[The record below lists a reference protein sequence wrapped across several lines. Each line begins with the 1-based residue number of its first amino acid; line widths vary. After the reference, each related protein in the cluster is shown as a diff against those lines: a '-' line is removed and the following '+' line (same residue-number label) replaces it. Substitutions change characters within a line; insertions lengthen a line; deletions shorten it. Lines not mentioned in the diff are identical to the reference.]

1 MCLAGLCESPAR
13 TTPKLTTTS
22 LGNDHDRMETR
33 LHQVEEVMGRP
44 KPSPD
49 AHSVQHVAQ
58 LARQTTES
66 MTALHEQLCE
76 AYAARLPDL
85 PRVAPDAVTCAEVVR
100 LVGNRAAPLP
110 VRLFQEA
117 AFPPTLTLEL
127 SVACAQLGPP
137 LAHGSEVEALAERI
151 LELARAQKRLLRLQ
165 QQLLPSVAP
174 NICALLGASLAAQV
188 VNRAGGLDALACM
201 PTDTIR
207 LVGKEEVCRVD
218 AREYHGLLYRWEG
231 IREVLRGGM
240 GGESAARRLVRQV
253 ANKLSLAVRRDCF
266 GDASDAHGPYGQ
278 QLRQQLREYGDRLG
292 RGVATAANVDATTRV
307 KALPR
312 PREWEHRQR
321 RAGRKRTRRRRRAR
335 LEAQQ
340 QRIAGRRR
348 LADLD
353 AEPPADV
360 ELASDSSSMAS
371 AESWE

>member
-1 MCLAGLCESPAR
+1 MNTLSR
-13 TTPKLTTTS
+13 
-22 LGNDHDRMETR
+22 
-33 LHQVEEVMGRP
+33 QVEEAIGQP
-44 KPSPD
+44 EPSPD
-49 AHSVQHVAQ
+49 AHSVQRVAQ

-66 MTALHEQLCE
+66 MTALHQQLCE

-85 PRVAPDAVTCAEVVR
+85 PRIAPDAVTCAEVVR
-100 LVGNRAAPLP
+100 LVGNRAAPLS

-137 LAHGSEVEALAERI
+137 LTHWPEVKALAERV

-174 NICALLGASLAAQV
+174 NTCALLGASLAAQV
-188 VNRAGGLDALACM
+188 VNRAGGLEALACM

-207 LVGKEEVCRVD
+207 LIGKEEVCRVD
-218 AREYHGLLYRWEG
+218 AREYHGLLYRWQG
-231 IREVLRGGM
+231 IREVLWGSI

-253 ANKLSLAVRRDCF
+253 ANKLSMAVRRDCF
-266 GDASDAHGPYGQ
+266 GDASDAHGLYGQ
-278 QLRQQLREYGDRLG
+278 QLRQQLRRYGDRLG
-292 RGVATAANVDATTRV
+292 HGDNAVAKADATTRV

-335 LEAQQ
+335 LEAKQQ
-340 QRIAGRRR
+340 QIAGRRR
-348 LADLD
+348 LADVN

-360 ELASDSSSMAS
+360 ELASDSSSMGS